1 MKRRSFLQMLA
12 AVPVAIA
19 SLNVKAGEYS
29 LDAAPFVLPENPKLP
44 DAGLNRGSIKA
55 QDIVFPSD
63 DLGEELRVIY
73 ISYRYEPVDE
83 VTRRSI
89 VSDMSQV
96 CLSFEHSRKLYE
108 FLIVCDVTNNPPS
121 LVDNNDLVV
130 DVWVRQAGSVNL
142 TQYHF
147 DKSSLVALSPT
158 QQ

>member
-44 DAGLNRGSIKA
+44 DAGFNRGNIKL
-55 QDIVFPSD
+55 QDIVPSE

-83 VTRRSI
+83 VTRRA
-89 VSDMSQV
+89 VVYDMSQV

-108 FLIVCDVTNNPPS
+108 FLIVCDNTNNPPS
-121 LVDNNDLVV
+121 VVDSNDLVV
-130 DVWVRQAGSVNL
+130 DVWVRQAGSRDL